1 MPDTVLETSMDF
13 IEIKTKS
20 QRDAIIYLKTASL
33 VSLFQAVG
41 GEVGETT

>member
-20 QRDAIIYLKTASL
+20 QRDAIIYLKTGSL
-33 VSLFQAVG
+33 W
-41 GEVGETT
+41 EVVVCFVDEEFRG